1 MVQVRVA
8 PSRQQRQ
15 IVRSARPLAA
25 AGEGRAYAEIHGERL
40 LYCLERL
47 DVGAARREELDRQ
60 TRRLRQPSS
69 AIGTAAW
76 VSTSRA
82 PRWIYTAGRDQG
94 RQERLGQ
101 AAWRKQGAEG

>member
-8 PSRQQRQ
+8 PLRQQCQ
-15 IVRSARPLAA
+15 VVRTAKPLAA
-25 AGEGRAYAEIHGERL
+25 VGEGRAYAEVHGERL

-60 TRRLRQPSS
+60 TRRLRQRPST
-69 AIGTAAW
+69 IGTAAW

-82 PRWIYTAGRDQG
+82 PGWIYTAGRDQG
-94 RQERLGQ
+94 RHERLGQ